1 MLTFNDLSLA
11 QKKWVQ
17 LVELY
22 IPEVKDTVTFRKI
35 HEIHEILYKLRG
47 KNPKAKVGL
56 PLWLI
61 KHNVVSRGVYFF
73 PSEKNS
79 APGNVVPQGKPAQ
92 LEHSLE
98 AEYQEELK
106 KYGLAK

>member
-17 LVELY
+17 LAELY
-22 IPEVKDTVTFRKI
+22 DPEIKDTVTFRKI
-35 HEIHEILYKLRG
+35 HEIHEALYKLRE

-73 PSEKNS
+73 PAEKNS
-79 APGNVVPQGKPAQ
+79 APENVTPQGKSTKM
-92 LEHSLE
+92 EHSLE

-106 KYGLAK
+106 KYGLVK